1 VKRRVTNRGSV
12 DVDGDVTQATQG
24 GVAGVVG
31 GRSGRGPA
39 LKRDQTVALT
49 LPMTVPSAPAFSRPY
64 FSRAS
69 LVESRYTILDPA
81 SLHRPASMP
90 AFLAHVQYSVAGV
103 PVDIRV
109 PVTRREAQ
117 LPYGY
122 VMRELAVVPALA
134 LTVSPR
140 QAIVPQ
146 ASSSKTVRL
155 QVELTNNAPAGSHG
169 QLALKLPAGWKA
181 EPSA

>member
-1 VKRRVTNRGSV
+1 MTH
-12 DVDGDVTQATQG
+12 GD
-24 GVAGVVG
+24 VAGVVG
-31 GRSGRGPA
+31 GIVGERPPA
-39 LKRDQTVALT
+39 LKRDQTVART

-64 FSRAS
+64 FSRPS

-90 AFLAHVQYSVAGV
+90 AFLAHVQYTVAGV

-122 VMRELAVVPALA
+122 VMRELAIVPALA
-134 LTVSPR
+134 VTVSPR

-146 ASSSKTVRL
+146 AVGRQERAAAGGADEQRARREATGSS
-155 QVELTNNAPAGSHG
+155 P
-169 QLALKLPAGWKA
+169 
-181 EPSA
+181 